1 MVSPT
6 FFAFSRRGRIAAARL
21 TQLGSVHSADGL
33 AQTRRIRRS
42 LFVTGAPIDIHPLYE
57 RWKLRIGV
65 RLLPRMPAGHNQGRR
80 NPQDSASGEAL
91 PERSAN
97 GQRTGEGCQSAMGR

>member
-1 MVSPT
+1 MLSLL
-6 FFAFSRRGRIAAARL
+6 FFAFSRKGRIAAARL

-65 RLLPRMPAGHNQGRR
+65 RLLPRMPAGHNQERR

-97 GQRTGEGCQSAMGR
+97 G